1 MNMETIRYDNV
12 EGAFAFS
19 FDYERFT
26 YKAEGTKTD
35 WTIYTYGKRISH
47 FRNKE
52 KNNTWDTAYIDLTE
66 EFSKLFKDYN
76 ISISEDDLKPE
87 ILDIQASD
95 FYKRFMGLITMTL
108 QMRNSDEE
116 KGIDQII
123 SPVKNS
129 KGEFFV
135 SGSDSSL
142 PVDADANGAYNIAKK
157 GLWIIR
163 KIKETPE
170 DKIWGINLALPNKEW
185 LGFAQENT
193 I

>member
-1 MNMETIRYDNV
+1 
-12 EGAFAFS
+12 
-19 FDYERFT
+19 
-26 YKAEGTKTD
+26 
-35 WTIYTYGKRISH
+35 
-47 FRNKE
+47 
-52 KNNTWDTAYIDLTE
+52 
-66 EFSKLFKDYN
+66 
-76 ISISEDDLKPE
+76 
-87 ILDIQASD
+87 
-95 FYKRFMGLITMTL
+95 MTL